1 MPSTKKHYPKKKPNF
16 TVKRFKKLVNKPDIS
31 KKGIT
36 YSIEKSENID
46 EKTGKKTEGDIFKKY
61 QDGVLKR
68 QVFVS
73 KAREKKIIK
82 KQLDKKKMGGD
93 QKMPVHHQ
101 PPQQN
106 PGQQPQVVIVQDG
119 TELGRTFQTSAVG
132 GLGSGLGLG
141 LGLSIIDAI
150 FGN

>member
-1 MPSTKKHYPKKKPNF
+1 MPSTKKNHPKKHQKY
-16 TVKRFKKLVNKPDIS
+16 TIKRFTGLVNKPKIS

-73 KAREKKIIK
+73 KAREKIIIK
-82 KQLDKKKMGGD
+82 KQLDKKFKKLGGD
-93 QKMPVHHQ
+93 Q
-101 PPQQN
+101 QN
-106 PGQQPQVVIVQDG
+106 INQKNPEGKQPQVVIVQDG
-119 TELGRTFQTSAVG
+119 TTANKTFTNNLVG
-132 GLGSGLGLG
+132 GFGFGLGMSLIE
-141 LGLSIIDAI
+141 SI
-150 FGN
+150 FGE

>member
-1 MPSTKKHYPKKKPNF
+1 MPSTRKNHPKKKQKY
-16 TVKRFKKLVNKPDIS
+16 TIKRFAGLVNKPDIS

-82 KQLDKKKMGGD
+82 KQIEKKK
-93 QKMPVHHQ
+93 K
-101 PPQQN
+101 N
-106 PGQQPQVVIVQDG
+106 
-119 TELGRTFQTSAVG
+119 GR
-132 GLGSGLGLG
+132 
-141 LGLSIIDAI
+141 
-150 FGN
+150 

>member
-1 MPSTKKHYPKKKPNF
+1 MPSTKKHHLKKKPKF

-31 KKGIT
+31 KKGIS
-36 YSIEKSENID
+36 YSVEKAENID

-82 KQLDKKKMGGD
+82 KQIEKKKNMGGN
-93 QKMPVHHQ
+93 Q
-101 PPQQN
+101 QQN
-106 PGQQPQVVIVQDG
+106 QQQPQPQVVIVQDG
-119 TELGRTFQTSAVG
+119 TELDKTFKSSAVG
-132 GLGSGLGLG
+132 GLGSGLGFG
-141 LGLSIIDAI
+141 IGISIIDAI

>member
-1 MPSTKKHYPKKKPNF
+1 MKKQKY
-16 TVKRFKKLVNKPDIS
+16 TIKRFAGLVNKPDIS

-36 YSIEKSENID
+36 YSIEKAENID

-61 QDGVLKR
+61 QNGVLKR

-73 KAREKKIIK
+73 KTREKKIIK
-82 KQLDKKKMGGD
+82 KQIEKKKMGGD

-101 PPQQN
+101 YPQQN
-106 PGQQPQVVIVQDG
+106 PGQQQPQVVIVQDG
-119 TELGRTFQTSAVG
+119 TELGRTFQTNAVG
-132 GLGSGLGLG
+132 GLGSGLGFG
-141 LGLSIIDAI
+141 IGISIIDAI